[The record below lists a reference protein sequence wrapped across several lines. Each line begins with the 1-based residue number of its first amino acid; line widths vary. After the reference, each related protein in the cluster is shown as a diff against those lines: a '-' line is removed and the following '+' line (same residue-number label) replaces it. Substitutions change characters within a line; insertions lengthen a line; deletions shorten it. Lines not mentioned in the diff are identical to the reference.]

1 MGGGPALAA
10 WAREVQRPDAEISLA
25 GAALA
30 LARLEYADLEV
41 PRYLERLDAIA
52 AAVTAGSHGRDEVG
66 RVHRLREH
74 IFAEL
79 RFRGNREQYFDPR
92 NSFLN
97 DVLDRRLGI
106 PITLCIVLMEVGRRL
121 GLSIDGIGLPGHFIA
136 GVRLGDARLYLD
148 AFHGGRVLTEEQCA
162 EVAARAVGRRIPI
175 EPGHLRPVRPRQL
188 LGRMLNNLKGI
199 YWRGKAWGRVVE
211 VEDRLLLL
219 DPGVTG
225 ERRDRGSALVAGGE
239 YGRGLAD
246 WERYLAE
253 QPDAPDREEIRDQ
266 LRKVRLKLSE
276 LN

>member
-1 MGGGPALAA
+1 MTRGPALRA
-10 WAREVQRPDAEISLA
+10 WTQEVQRPDGDISLA
-25 GAALA
+25 RAALA
-30 LARLEYADLEV
+30 LARLEYPDLDA
-41 PRYLERLDAIA
+41 PRYLARLDAMA
-52 AAVTAGSHGRDEVG
+52 AAVTADSRGRDEVG

-74 IFAEL
+74 LFSEL

-106 PITLCIVLMEVGRRL
+106 PITLCVVLIEVGRRL

-136 GVRLGDARLYLD
+136 GVRVGDDTLYLD
-148 AFHGGRVLTEEQCA
+148 AFHGGRVLTEEACA
-162 EVAARAVGRRIPI
+162 DVVARAVGQRIPI
-175 EPGHLRPVRPRQL
+175 EADHLRPVTPRQL

-199 YWRGKAWGRVVE
+199 YWRDKAWARVVE

-219 DPGVTG
+219 DPAAAA
-225 ERRDRGSALVAGGE
+225 ERRDRGSALVAGGD

-253 QPDAPDREEIRDQ
+253 QPDAPDRDEVRGR
-266 LRKVRLKLSE
+266 LRKLRLKLSE